1 MNSRG
6 LAFSAKLCGRLDT
19 RLKWGDV
26 PGVQCNF
33 NKFITFIMLSVAC

>member
-19 RLKWGDV
+19 RLKSGDV
-26 PGVQCNF
+26 PGYNVISINLLLLLC
-33 NKFITFIMLSVAC
+33 